1 MTYSLHAERAVCALL
16 VMWQLGVLTHFQRG
30 RAVWPVALGRQL
42 VVWHALYC
50 LFESDPPNSDKT
62 FYTTM
67 SWTLRRREVC
77 DWRNT

>member
-30 RAVWPVALGRQL
+30 GAVWPVALGRQL

-50 LFESDPPNSDKT
+50 LFED
-62 FYTTM
+62 
-67 SWTLRRREVC
+67 LRPEMLTYLLVDAGRE
-77 DWRNT
+77 DEAAMA